1 MPSIVVTDYSDYSG
15 YPPPD
20 PHTLL
25 SPQVPEKAEE
35 KTLAE
40 KLKENLESI
49 GKQRHSYKVPEVR
62 VPVPVSAPVKASRPT
77 PAPLKKAQT
86 KKKKERKVEL
96 NLNLNLGFNLGLGSG
111 DGPINGSGSGSG
123 SKEIGCV
130 SRRSVGVQTDPISEL
145 DLGSGSSGML
155 ISSSPLSSPSKIK
168 GKRKGRDVLSPK
180 YLRRGRS
187 AVDLDVDE
195 VSTTNAAKA
204 DVLGST
210 SASLDKEKVQPEE
223 VGIISHM
230 NTGIKSNILIFFLSF
245 LIFCLYF

>member
-20 PHTLL
+20 PYTLL

-40 KLKENLESI
+40 KFKENLESI
-49 GKQRHSYKVPEVR
+49 GRQRHSYKVPEVR
-62 VPVPVSAPVKASRPT
+62 APVPVPVKASRQT
-77 PAPLKKAQT
+77 PAPSKKAQT

-111 DGPINGSGSGSG
+111 DGPINGSGGG

-145 DLGSGSSGML
+145 DLCSGSSGML
-155 ISSSPLSSPSKIK
+155 TPSSTSSSPSKIK

-230 NTGIKSNILIFFLSF
+230 NTGIKSNILISFLSF

>member
-1 MPSIVVTDYSDYSG
+1 M
-15 YPPPD
+15 
-20 PHTLL
+20 
-25 SPQVPEKAEE
+25 
-35 KTLAE
+35 
-40 KLKENLESI
+40 
-49 GKQRHSYKVPEVR
+49 
-62 VPVPVSAPVKASRPT
+62 
-77 PAPLKKAQT
+77 
-86 KKKKERKVEL
+86 EL

-111 DGPINGSGSGSG
+111 DRSINGSGGG

-145 DLGSGSSGML
+145 DLGSGSSGMS
-155 ISSSPLSSPSKIK
+155 ISSSPSPSKIK

-195 VSTTNAAKA
+195 VSTTNAVKA
-204 DVLGST
+204 DVLGGT

-230 NTGIKSNILIFFLSF
+230 NTGIKSNILIFFPLSSF
-245 LIFCLYF
+245 FVYIFKGRKLNKTKKLLSRVRNKFKC